1 MTGQPGAEMPM
12 RWTSTGERFIQAD
25 RKNRVERARLD
36 LQLKIYERERLR
48 NWGLQEREKKFLYAN
63 IESVR
68 RTSGSSNMGVAP
80 AGPKDNSYEKSMH
93 SRSAI
98 RLSEKRLMEWRL
110 CEKQLQRFLKQKAV
124 AADDTLV
131 DSRLMSSRSAW
142 DEDRKKPV
150 SAKERHGGKVE
161 KERAEVQQRV
171 SAFLHSG
178 MHVVDGNTGQKD
190 GKSQG
195 EAKQEVKR
203 GGKDGR
209 QRHHSEHVIR
219 PHTAFDKTTPA
230 LKQTQRPMSACVDNA
245 SRKSQFLI
253 TKGDVY
259 MNSGLQFTKISGSG
273 PDTPAAQVNN
283 FVHDFSRPH
292 SPLSSDSDPDQ
303 DVFLDDR
310 LYTETRYNRSPQ
322 DTDALSE
329 TSRSS
334 LSDKSPKRLT
344 KHVSIPSILDQLTEE
359 EFSPPSQSTSR
370 QVVPHSAKSS
380 KGSFYHRP
388 RSSYSTKRRESI
400 QTPTVLEIS
409 DEEDQDVRPEVTSSR
424 SNRKQDLDQTH
435 VYDAHKAE
443 TAVKSAMVFSKSSRK
458 KALENLINQN
468 SPDKREVL
476 RQERLRSMKSRSAM
490 LSCIASRFNII

>member
-1 MTGQPGAEMPM
+1 MPI

-68 RTSGSSNMGVAP
+68 RTSGSSNMGMAP

-124 AADDTLV
+124 AADDTLL

-142 DEDRKKPV
+142 EEEGKKPV

-178 MHVVDGNTGQKD
+178 MHVVDGSPNMD
-190 GKSQG
+190 GKSQS
-195 EAKQEVKR
+195 EAKHEVKR
-203 GGKDGR
+203 GSKDGR

-230 LKQTQRPMSACVDNA
+230 VKQTPRPQSACVDNS
-245 SRKSQFLI
+245 SRKNQFLI

-259 MNSGLQFTKISGSG
+259 MNSGMQFTKISGSG
-273 PDTPAAQVNN
+273 PDTPAAKVNN
-283 FVHDFSRPH
+283 FVHNLSRSH
-292 SPLSSDSDPDQ
+292 SPVSSDSEPDQ
-303 DVFLDDR
+303 DVFHDD
-310 LYTETRYNRSPQ
+310 TDTRCSRPPR

-329 TSRSS
+329 TSRST

-359 EFSPPSQSTSR
+359 EFSPPSHSTTR
-370 QVVPHSAKSS
+370 QLPHSAKSS
-380 KGSFYHRP
+380 KGSLYHIP
-388 RSSYSTKRRESI
+388 RSGHSSKRRESI
-400 QTPTVLEIS
+400 QTSTVLEIS
-409 DEEDQDVRPEVTSSR
+409 DEEDNEDRPDMTSTR
-424 SNRKQDLDQTH
+424 SSRKQDLDQTH

-443 TAVKSAMVFSKSSRK
+443 SAVKSAMVFSKSSRK
-458 KALENLINQN
+458 KALEYLINQN
-468 SPDKREVL
+468 SPDKKGGLKTGETAEHEVTL
-476 RQERLRSMKSRSAM
+476 RHVVLHG
-490 LSCIASRFNII
+490 